1 MTETR
6 MQRRSFIRAT
16 GATAAALA
24 MPCVFAQE
32 WPNAPVRIVVGFPP
46 GGGTDAL
53 ARVVAQKLTVMW
65 NQQVIVENKAG
76 VAGVLAA
83 EYVAGQPSDGS
94 TLLMAHIN
102 SHALAP
108 SLQPKLRYNIDRDF
122 VPIVLV
128 GVTPNLL
135 IAGTMQNAKTV
146 KDIVALCKA
155 QPGAVSF
162 GSAGAG
168 SAQHLAL
175 EMFKLR
181 ANVNAL
187 HIPYKGSGPLL
198 TDLIGGQIQYSFE
211 TMTAATPHVKNGR
224 VIAIAQTRTKR
235 AKGHPNVPTM
245 QEEGYDGFEATT
257 WYGLAGPGKLPG
269 AIAQKVNRD
278 VNTVLAMPDVQERL
292 DTYGA
297 EDGGGTPQKFA
308 QFIHSEQE
316 KWAKVVKD
324 ANVKIES

>member
-1 MTETR
+1 MH
-6 MQRRSFIRAT
+6 RRSVLRAA
-16 GATAAALA
+16 GASVAALGL
-24 MPCVFAQE
+24 PRVFAQT
-32 WPNAPVRIVVGFPP
+32 WPSGPVRIVVGFPP

-53 ARVVAQKLTVMW
+53 ARVVGAKLGAMW
-65 NQQVIVENKAG
+65 GQQVVVENKAG

-83 EYVAGQPSDGS
+83 EYVAQQPSDGS

-108 SLQPKLRYNIDRDF
+108 SLQPKLRYSVARDF

-135 IAGTMQNAKTV
+135 IANTAQPAQTV

-155 QPGAVSF
+155 QPGRVSF

-181 ANVNAL
+181 AKVDAL
-187 HIPYKGSGPLL
+187 HVPYKGSGPLL

-211 TMTAATPHVKNGR
+211 TMTAATPHVKSGK
-224 VIAIAQTRTKR
+224 VIAVAQTRAKR

-245 QEEGYDGFEATT
+245 QEQGFAGFEATT
-257 WYGLAGPGKLPG
+257 WYGLAGPGKLPTP
-269 AIAQKVNRD
+269 IAKKINAD

-292 DTYGA
+292 DSFGA
-297 EDGGGTPQKFA
+297 EDGGGTTEKFS
-308 QFIHSEQE
+308 QFIDSEIA
-316 KWAKVVKD
+316 KWTKVVKD
-324 ANVKIES
+324 AQVRVDS

>member
-1 MTETR
+1 
-6 MQRRSFIRAT
+6 MQRRSLIQ
-16 GATAAALA
+16 AAAGAAATLGV
-24 MPCVFAQE
+24 PRLFAQE
-32 WPNAPVRIVVGFPP
+32 WPSGPVRIVVGFPP

-53 ARVVAQKLTVMW
+53 ARVVAQKLTIMW
-65 NQQVIVENKAG
+65 GEQVIVDNKGG

-83 EYVAGQPSDGS
+83 DYVAQQPSDGS
-94 TLLMAHIN
+94 VLLMAHIN

-108 SLQPKLRYNIDRDF
+108 SLQPKLRYNVERDF

-135 IAGTMQNAKTV
+135 IANPGQKALSV
-146 KDIVALCKA
+146 KDIVAACKA
-155 QPGAVSF
+155 APGTVSF

-175 EMFKLR
+175 EMFKLQGG
-181 ANVNAL
+181 VDAL
-187 HIPYKGSGPLL
+187 HVPYKGSGPLL
-198 TDLIGGQIQYSFE
+198 ADLMGGQIQYSFE

-224 VIAIAQTRTKR
+224 VIAVAQTRTKR

-245 QEEGYDGFEATT
+245 QEQGFQGFEATT
-257 WYGLAGPGKLPG
+257 WYGLAGPGKLP
-269 AIAQKVNRD
+269 ASIAQKVNRD
-278 VNTVLAMPDVQERL
+278 VNTVLAMPDVQERM

-297 EDGGGTPQKFA
+297 EDGGGSQDKFK
-308 QFIHSEQE
+308 QFISTEIA

-324 ANVKIES
+324 GNVHVES

>member
-1 MTETR
+1 
-6 MQRRSFIRAT
+6 MQRRLLVQA
-16 GATAAALA
+16 GAAAAATLGVPA
-24 MPCVFAQE
+24 LRAQA
-32 WPNAPVRIVVGFPP
+32 WPTGPVRLIVGFPP

-53 ARVVAQKLTVMW
+53 ARVVGQKLSIIW
-65 NQQVIVENKAG
+65 GQQVIVETKAG

-83 EYVAGQPSDGS
+83 DYVAQQPGDGS
-94 TLLMAHIN
+94 VLLMAHIN

-108 SLQPKLRYNIDRDF
+108 SLQPKLRYNAERDF

-135 IAGTMQNAKTV
+135 IANTAQQAKTV

-175 EMFKLR
+175 EMFKLQ
-181 ANVNAL
+181 AKVDAL
-187 HIPYKGSGPLL
+187 HVPYKGRGPLL
-198 TDLIGGQIQYSFE
+198 QDLIGGQIQYSFE
-211 TMTAATPHVKNGR
+211 TMTAATPHVKSGR

-235 AKGHPNVPTM
+235 AKGHPTVPTM
-245 QEEGYDGFEATT
+245 QEQGFDGFEATT
-257 WYGLAGPGKLPG
+257 WYGLAAPKGLSS
-269 AIAQKVNRD
+269 AIAQKINQD
-278 VNTVLAMPDVQERL
+278 TNLVLALPDVQEKM

-297 EDGGGTPQKFA
+297 EDGGGSTEKFA
-308 QFIHSEQE
+308 TFIHTEIA

-324 ANVKIES
+324 ADVKVES